1 MTEITPF
8 ELFAIRYASHDR
20 PRSANFINGD
30 PHDGPM
36 PLDYY
41 VWVAKR
47 GEEVYLVDTG
57 FDAATA
63 EARGRK
69 LLIPVEEGLAC
80 LGIKAGA
87 VRDVIVTHLHYD
99 HIGNFALFTGA
110 SFHLQEVEMAY
121 ATGKHMRHARLRHPF
136 EAGHVA
142 GMVHALYQDRVIFH
156 DGNSHVA
163 PGLSVHL
170 IGGHSRGLQCV
181 RVLTRRGWVVLASDC
196 SHHYEHFHTMRPFPN
211 VVRIDDMLDGY
222 VRLRELADSPD
233 HIIPGHD
240 PLVLKIYPPAAE
252 ELAGHIVR
260 LDQGPLP
267 VTETEKT
274 NS

>member
-1 MTEITPF
+1 MTAPF
-8 ELFAIRYASHDR
+8 ELYAIRYATHDR
-20 PRSANFINGD
+20 PRAANFIDGD

-41 VWVAKR
+41 VWVARR
-47 GEEVYLVDTG
+47 GAEVYVIDTG

-63 EARGRK
+63 AARGRR
-69 LLIPVEEGLAC
+69 LLIPVGTGLAR
-80 LGIKAGA
+80 LGIDAGA

-110 SFHLQEVEMAY
+110 SFHLQETEMAY
-121 ATGKHMRHARLRHPF
+121 ATGRHMRHKRLRHPF

-142 GMVHALYQDRVIFH
+142 GMVHALYQDRVVFH
-156 DGNSHVA
+156 DGEAEIA

-181 RVLTRRGWVVLASDC
+181 RVLTARGRVVLASDC
-196 SHHYEHFHTMRPFPN
+196 SHHYEHFQTMRPFPN
-211 VVRIDDMLDGY
+211 VVRVDEMLDGY
-222 VRLRELADSPD
+222 LRLRELADSPD

-240 PLVLKIYPPAAE
+240 PLVLTLYPPAGPGLE
-252 ELAGHIVR
+252 GHIAR
-260 LDQGPLP
+260 LDLP
-267 VTETEKT
+267 PAAQQEVRP
-274 NS
+274 